1 MRIRYRE
8 TTTVAF
14 TAFAS
19 VVATSVAFAPTATA
33 DPALAARAADWA
45 HAAHAA
51 ATTGRVCMF
60 DAPKGALYLGHVA
73 WAFRWSDGS
82 DSWDYGATLPSHNWQ
97 KQGSEQ
103 QMLHDFATMDES
115 GGYQRYRCKDTA
127 ADNQSAAEAVVTAG
141 FARPYN
147 LADDNCLTRSVE
159 IFKAYDGS
167 GGLNGLAD
175 GKFIFPNAYFTYDLP
190 GWDAAKSL

>member
-1 MRIRYRE
+1 MRIRYRG

-19 VVATSVAFAPTATA
+19 VVATGVAFAPSA
-33 DPALAARAADWA
+33 AADTPLTARTA
-45 HAAHAA
+45 HSTHAT

-82 DSWDYGATLPSHNWQ
+82 DTWDYGATLQSKNWQ
-97 KQGSEQ
+97 KHGSEQ
-103 QMLHDFATMDES
+103 QMLHDFATLDES
-115 GGYQRYRCKDTA
+115 GGYQSYRCKDTA
-127 ADNQSAAEAVVTAG
+127 ADDQSAAEAVVTAG

-175 GKFIFPNAYFTYDLP
+175 GKLIFPNAYFTYDLP